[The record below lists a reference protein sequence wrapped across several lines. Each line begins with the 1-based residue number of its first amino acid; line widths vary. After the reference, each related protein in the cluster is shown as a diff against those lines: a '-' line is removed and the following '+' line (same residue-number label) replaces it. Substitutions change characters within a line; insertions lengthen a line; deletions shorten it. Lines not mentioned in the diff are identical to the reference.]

1 LKKLHARWG
10 GLVSFL
16 DVLVRQ
22 AHPGPCVLPYRRFEE
37 KVRDGR
43 VFQAEGISYP
53 VLVDD
58 LEGTVH
64 QVYGG
69 LADPT
74 YLIDAE
80 GRVAYYCLWTHA
92 PWLQR
97 AIEALLRQRGLG
109 VVCGGL
115 DRTPHA
121 LAALTDGWKGLRR
134 GLWQS
139 FTDLETAAPG
149 SASSLWLGYQLRPLL
164 APLTLRAEPL
174 PAPVRTGLALGAA
187 ALLVWGARWALAR
200 RRAS

>member
-10 GLVSFL
+10 GLVSFV

-22 AHPGPCVLPYRRFEE
+22 AHPGPGVLPYRRFEE

-43 VFQAEGISYP
+43 VFQAEGIPYP

-69 LADPT
+69 LPDPT

-92 PWLQR
+92 PTLHR
-97 AIEALLRQRGLG
+97 AIEALFRQGGLG
-109 VVCGGL
+109 VVGGGI
-115 DRTPHA
+115 DRTPHV
-121 LAALTDGWKGLRR
+121 LAALV
-134 GLWQS
+134 
-139 FTDLETAAPG
+139 
-149 SASSLWLGYQLRPLL
+149 
-164 APLTLRAEPL
+164 
-174 PAPVRTGLALGAA
+174 VRYKVCKAG
-187 ALLVWGARWALAR
+187 
-200 RRAS
+200 